1 MGKHL
6 HHLMPCCK
14 DVTMLAEKRLQQE
27 PLTWIQRVGL
37 KFHLLLCVYCRRYV
51 KQIAII
57 HRQLEK
63 YRETAFPAPDE
74 TVKQQW
80 EVLIAAYLKNN
91 SGNL

>member
-27 PLTWIQRVGL
+27 PLTWMQRLGL

-51 KQIAII
+51 KQTAIM
-57 HRQLEK
+57 HRQLQE
-63 YRETAFPAPDE
+63 YREAFTAPNE
-74 TVKQQW
+74 QVKQQW
-80 EVLIAAYLKNN
+80 EALVAAYLKNDKD
-91 SGNL
+91 L